1 MFMKIKTVT
10 IFSIFFLV
18 FLSSNLL
25 FADNKAMVTYIEGT
39 LDTPQYRQWNGISW
53 SGEASVPD
61 VGGVPYWHVLRAC
74 PVREERI
81 LGTLD
86 SGQDIN
92 ISTWTPSGG
101 WAQEPLEVTNAAGTI
116 SKRAFDIAYEQ
127 NSGDAIIV
135 YSVNPDGSFKT
146 SVGGIYEKF
155 SIITA
160 TITDGAYN
168 FVVLGSTIIP
178 SESELL
184 PCAPNPFVVSRDVF
198 AVINYKIVNAGSV
211 KLKVYNIAGELVKM
225 LVNSH
230 HQPGSY
236 YVKWFGDNGSVGDD
250 TGQKVGSGVY
260 IYMIVAEG
268 FRDSGKVIL
277 IR

>member
-39 LDTPQYRQWNGISW
+39 LNTPQYRQWDGISW
-53 SGEASVPD
+53 SGEAS
-61 VGGVPYWHVLRAC
+61 AF
-74 PVREERI
+74 
-81 LGTLD
+81 
-86 SGQDIN
+86 N
-92 ISTWTPSGG
+92 IYTTRS
-101 WAQEPLEVTNAAGTI
+101 
-116 SKRAFDIAYEQ
+116 
-127 NSGDAIIV
+127 
-135 YSVNPDGSFKT
+135 SVNPDGSFKI
-146 SVGGIYEKF
+146 SVEDIYEKF
-155 SIITA
+155 PIITA
-160 TITDGAYN
+160 AITDVAYN
-168 FVVLGSTIIP
+168 MGVVVSTSTP
-178 SESELL
+178 ALNELS
-184 PCAPNPFVVSRDVF
+184 PCAPNPFVVSEGLRF
-198 AVINYKIVNAGSV
+198 AVINYRIVNAGSV

-236 YVKWFGDNGSVGDD
+236 YVKWFGDNGSVGEN

-260 IYMIVAEG
+260 IYVIEAEG